1 MTVILMTEDVGSRGA
16 DIAAGAAASLGLE
29 LVTMQQLELLVAERM
44 RTRQERLH
52 RLITGRVS
60 LLERWTI
67 DRPRL
72 PQYTDEELVKL
83 AARDRILIESWR
95 VARPLRAVPHVI
107 CVHACA
113 STPLRAR
120 VATLEQMSPEP
131 ARGPSRAIDWKVLGF
146 TPLREAAKRWIQG
159 PGEVRQS
166 YDLVLNTAA
175 MSVTESVEQVT
186 RLAQSPRHQPTA
198 ASQRIVAGLLQQ
210 AQDWR
215 EELCDFANP
224 NAARVLDVE
233 VGCERLR
240 LNGITSSEDAIA
252 RIEQRL
258 RGKSPAARIVWPP
271 APWRM

>member
-1 MTVILMTEDVGSRGA
+1 MTVILMTEDVNSRAA

-29 LVTMQQLELLVAERM
+29 LVTMQQLELLVAMRM

-52 RLITGRVS
+52 RLITGRAS
-60 LLERWTI
+60 LLERWTT
-67 DRPRL
+67 DGRRL
-72 PQYTDEELVKL
+72 PQYTDKELVKL
-83 AARDRILIESWR
+83 AARDGILIESWR
-95 VARPLRAVPHVI
+95 VASPLRAVPHVI

-113 STPLRAR
+113 SAPPGAAVTTVQQTSPQPARVPHIGVAPLR
-120 VATLEQMSPEP
+120 Q
-131 ARGPSRAIDWKVLGF
+131 
-146 TPLREAAKRWIQG
+146 AAKAWNQG
-159 PGEVRQS
+159 PAEVRQA

-175 MSVTESVEQVT
+175 ISVTEGVAQVT
-186 RLAQSPRHQPTA
+186 QIAQSLRHQPTA
-198 ASQRIVAGLLQQ
+198 ASQRIIAGLLQQ

-258 RGKSPAARIVWPP
+258 RGKSPADKIAWPQ